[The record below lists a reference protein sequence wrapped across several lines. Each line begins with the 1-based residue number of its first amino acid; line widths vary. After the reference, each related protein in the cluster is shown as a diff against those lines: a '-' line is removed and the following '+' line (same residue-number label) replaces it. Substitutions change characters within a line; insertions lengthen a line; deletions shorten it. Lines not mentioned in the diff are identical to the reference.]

1 MKEKICCEY
10 CKKVFISQY
19 LLEKHLTRKELCL
32 FEMLDNVK
40 NNIKMLKITMNKYD
54 DNSLKS
60 KLYICAYCKIT
71 YSNKGNVKRHITNNC
86 AERNQYIVKLKTLD
100 KELLR
105 IEEKI
110 KEYNEKLD
118 NNNNQADN
126 YIANQQEIQD
136 LSNIQNMDKD
146 EIIKLVYNL
155 TKNNSNQSQ
164 PVQINIINNN
174 NSNNTNNTQNN
185 TNNTNTINNTQNNT
199 LNNTLNLNNYDNPN
213 CDFLTM
219 EQKNKF
225 LKDRY
230 KGLIDFITYV
240 YFNESYPENHTIL
253 YTNLRSKFGH
263 IYKNNKWF
271 IEEIDMIADKLN
283 DYSFDKLSGHL
294 DTIKEDKDKAI
305 KYEKEI
311 DRGEKFVDHFT
322 SNDTTKEART
332 NIKKLIYNNKDLIGK
347 TKEKTV
353 KK

>member
-19 LLEKHLTRKELCL
+19 LLEKHLNRKELCL

-86 AERNQYIVKLKTLD
+86 DERNQYIVKLKTLD

-118 NNNNQADN
+118 NNNKNQVDN
-126 YIANQQEIQD
+126 QVTNQQEIQD

-155 TKNNSNQSQ
+155 TKNNSNQ
-164 PVQINIINNN
+164 PININITNNT
-174 NSNNTNNTQNN
+174 NNTNNTQNN
-185 TNNTNTINNTQNNT
+185 TNNTINNTQ
-199 LNNTLNLNNYDNPN
+199 NNTLNLNNYDNPN

-230 KGLIDFITYV
+230 KGLIDFITFV
-240 YFNESYPENHTIL
+240 YFNEKYPENHTIL

-294 DTIKEDKDKAI
+294 DEIKADEDKAE

-311 DRGEKFVDHFT
+311 NKGESFVEHYT

-332 NIKKLIYNNKDLIGK
+332 NIKKLIYNNKDLVGK
-347 TKEKTV
+347 TKEKV
-353 KK
+353 YKK

>member
-10 CKKVFISQY
+10 CKKVFISHY
-19 LLEKHLTRKELCL
+19 VLEKHLNRKELCL

-40 NNIKMLKITMNKYD
+40 NNIKMVKITMDKYD

-60 KLYICAYCKIT
+60 KFYICAYCKIT
-71 YSNKGNVKRHITNNC
+71 YSNKGNVKRHIINNC
-86 AERNQYIVKLKTLD
+86 DERNKYIIKLETLD

-105 IEEKI
+105 IEQNI
-110 KEYNEKLD
+110 KEYNEKLE
-118 NNNNQADN
+118 NNNNQVD
-126 YIANQQEIQD
+126 IQD
-136 LSNIQNMDKD
+136 LSNIQNLDKD

-155 TKNNSNQSQ
+155 TKNNPNQNQ
-164 PVQINIINNN
+164 PINIHITNNTN
-174 NSNNTNNTQNN
+174 NSTNTNNTQNN
-185 TNNTNTINNTQNNT
+185 ITNNTQNNF
-199 LNNTLNLNNYDNPN
+199 NLNNYDNPN
-213 CDFLTM
+213 CDFLTI

-240 YFNESYPENHTIL
+240 YFNEAYPENHTIL

-271 IEEIDMIADKLN
+271 IEEIDNIADKLN

-294 DTIKEDKDKAI
+294 DTIKEDKDSAE

-311 DRGEKFVDHFT
+311 DRGEKFIEYFT
-322 SNDTTKEART
+322 SNDTTKESRT
-332 NIKKLIYNNKDLIGK
+332 NIKKLIYNNKDLVEK
-347 TKEKTV
+347 TKEKIIKNKNS
-353 KK
+353 KKS